1 MPSFWSSLFSWSSSQ
16 KSKRLNNERPTTEKK
31 TNTNTNTNTNT
42 TKTQKIEGFRFLR
55 SLAET
60 SERIDDKEGASSS
73 TKISHGTLAL
83 SAFVATAFS
92 SFLTASL
99 SHAKNRKHKLERD
112 LPVRVHLNASIKGA
126 QALAVATG
134 LSLSLVSVVFA
145 STHYAGLW
153 EKEEVGKRIERA
165 LRSVPGGE
173 AFKGPPSRKGEKV
186 R

>member
-1 MPSFWSSLFSWSSSQ
+1 MPLFWSSSSSSSSLSQ
-16 KSKRLNNERPTTEKK
+16 KSKLNNEQPTEK
-31 TNTNTNTNTNT
+31 NTNTNT
-42 TKTQKIEGFRFLR
+42 TQKIEGFRFLQ

-60 SERIDDKEGASSS
+60 SENNNNNNNDDKGASS
-73 TKISHGTLAL
+73 TKVSHGTLAL
-83 SAFVATAFS
+83 TAFVATAFS

-99 SHAKNRKHKLERD
+99 LHAKNRKHKLERD
-112 LPVRVHLNASIKGA
+112 LPARVHLNASIKGA
-126 QALAVATG
+126 QALGVATG

>member
-1 MPSFWSSLFSWSSSQ
+1 MPLFWSSSSSSSSSQ
-16 KSKRLNNERPTTEKK
+16 KSKLNNEQPTEKK
-31 TNTNTNTNTNT
+31 TNTTNTPTNT
-42 TKTQKIEGFRFLR
+42 TQKLEGFRFLQ

-60 SERIDDKEGASSS
+60 SDNNNSNGKGAS
-73 TKISHGTLAL
+73 TKISYGTLAL
-83 SAFVATAFS
+83 TAFVATAFS

-99 SHAKNRKHKLERD
+99 LHAKNRKHKLERD
-112 LPVRVHLNASIKGA
+112 LPARVHLNASIKGA
-126 QALAVATG
+126 QALGVATG

>member
-1 MPSFWSSLFSWSSSQ
+1 MPLFWSSSSSSSSLSQ
-16 KSKRLNNERPTTEKK
+16 KSKLNNEQPTEKK
-31 TNTNTNTNTNT
+31 TNTNTNT
-42 TKTQKIEGFRFLR
+42 TQKIEGFRFLQ

-60 SERIDDKEGASSS
+60 SEKNNNSNNDDKGASS
-73 TKISHGTLAL
+73 TKVSHGTLAL
-83 SAFVATAFS
+83 TAFVATTFS

-99 SHAKNRKHKLERD
+99 LHAKNRKHKLERD
-112 LPVRVHLNASIKGA
+112 LPARVHLNASIKGA
-126 QALAVATG
+126 QALGVATG

>member
-1 MPSFWSSLFSWSSSQ
+1 MPSFWSSSSSSSSSQ

-31 TNTNTNTNTNT
+31 TNTNTNTNT

>member
-1 MPSFWSSLFSWSSSQ
+1 MPLFWSSSSSSSSLSQ
-16 KSKRLNNERPTTEKK
+16 KSKLNNEQPTEKK
-31 TNTNTNTNTNT
+31 TNTNTNT
-42 TKTQKIEGFRFLR
+42 TQKIEGFRFLQ

-60 SERIDDKEGASSS
+60 SENNNNINNGKGASS
-73 TKISHGTLAL
+73 TKISYGTLAL
-83 SAFVATAFS
+83 TAFVATAFS

-99 SHAKNRKHKLERD
+99 LHAKNRKHKLERD
-112 LPVRVHLNASIKGA
+112 LPARVHLNASIKGA
-126 QALAVATG
+126 QALGVATG
-134 LSLSLVSVVFA
+134 LSLSLVSVVVA

>member
-1 MPSFWSSLFSWSSSQ
+1 MPLFWSSSSSSSPSQ
-16 KSKRLNNERPTTEKK
+16 KSKLNNEQPTEKK
-31 TNTNTNTNTNT
+31 TNTTTNTNT
-42 TKTQKIEGFRFLR
+42 TTTTQKIEGFRFLQ

-60 SERIDDKEGASSS
+60 SEHNDDKGFAS

-99 SHAKNRKHKLERD
+99 LHAKNRKHKLERD
-112 LPVRVHLNASIKGA
+112 LPARVHLNASIKGA

-134 LSLSLVSVVFA
+134 LSLSLVSAVFA

>member
-1 MPSFWSSLFSWSSSQ
+1 MPLFWSSSSSSSSSQ
-16 KSKRLNNERPTTEKK
+16 KSKLNNEQPTEKK
-31 TNTNTNTNTNT
+31 TNTTNTPTNT
-42 TKTQKIEGFRFLR
+42 TQKLEGFRFLQ

-60 SERIDDKEGASSS
+60 SDNNNSNDKGAS
-73 TKISHGTLAL
+73 TKISYGTLAL
-83 SAFVATAFS
+83 TAFVATAFS

-99 SHAKNRKHKLERD
+99 LHAKNRKHKLERD
-112 LPVRVHLNASIKGA
+112 LPARVHLNASIKGA
-126 QALAVATG
+126 QALGVATG

>member
-1 MPSFWSSLFSWSSSQ
+1 MPLFWSSSSSSSSLSQ
-16 KSKRLNNERPTTEKK
+16 KSKLNNEQPTEKK
-31 TNTNTNTNTNT
+31 TNTNTNT
-42 TKTQKIEGFRFLR
+42 TQKIEGFRFLQ

-60 SERIDDKEGASSS
+60 SENNNNNNNGKGASS
-73 TKISHGTLAL
+73 TKISYGTLAL
-83 SAFVATAFS
+83 TACVATAFS

-99 SHAKNRKHKLERD
+99 LHAKNRKHKLERD
-112 LPVRVHLNASIKGA
+112 LPARVHLNASIKGA
-126 QALAVATG
+126 QALGVATG

>member
-1 MPSFWSSLFSWSSSQ
+1 MPLFWSSSSSSSSLSQ
-16 KSKRLNNERPTTEKK
+16 KSKLNNEQPTEKK
-31 TNTNTNTNTNT
+31 TNTNTNT
-42 TKTQKIEGFRFLR
+42 TQKIEGFRFLQ

-60 SERIDDKEGASSS
+60 SENNNNNNNGKGAST
-73 TKISHGTLAL
+73 TKISYGTLAL
-83 SAFVATAFS
+83 TAFVATAFS

-99 SHAKNRKHKLERD
+99 LHAKNRKHKLERD
-112 LPVRVHLNASIKGA
+112 LPARVHLNASIKGA
-126 QALAVATG
+126 QALGVATG

>member
-1 MPSFWSSLFSWSSSQ
+1 MPLFWSSSSSSSPSQ
-16 KSKRLNNERPTTEKK
+16 KSKLNNEQPTEKK
-31 TNTNTNTNTNT
+31 TNTT
-42 TKTQKIEGFRFLR
+42 TTTTQKIEGFRFLQ

-60 SERIDDKEGASSS
+60 SDNNNSNDKGAS
-73 TKISHGTLAL
+73 TKISYGTLAL

-92 SFLTASL
+92 SILTASL
-99 SHAKNRKHKLERD
+99 LHAKNRKHKLERD
-112 LPVRVHLNASIKGA
+112 LPARVHLNASIKGA
-126 QALAVATG
+126 QALGVATG

>member
-1 MPSFWSSLFSWSSSQ
+1 MPLFWSSSSSSSSLSQ
-16 KSKRLNNERPTTEKK
+16 KSKLNNEQPTEKK
-31 TNTNTNTNTNT
+31 TNTNTNTT
-42 TKTQKIEGFRFLR
+42 TQKIEGFRFLQ

-60 SERIDDKEGASSS
+60 SENNNNNNNGKGASS
-73 TKISHGTLAL
+73 TKISYGTLAL
-83 SAFVATAFS
+83 TAFVATAFS

-99 SHAKNRKHKLERD
+99 LHAKNRKHKLERD
-112 LPVRVHLNASIKGA
+112 LPARVHLNASIKGA
-126 QALAVATG
+126 QALGVATG

>member
-1 MPSFWSSLFSWSSSQ
+1 MPLFWSSSSSSSSSLSQ
-16 KSKRLNNERPTTEKK
+16 KSKLNNEQPTEKK
-31 TNTNTNTNTNT
+31 TNTNTNT
-42 TKTQKIEGFRFLR
+42 TQKIEGFRFLQ

-60 SERIDDKEGASSS
+60 SENNNNNNNNDDKGASS
-73 TKISHGTLAL
+73 TKVSHGTLAL
-83 SAFVATAFS
+83 TAFVATAFS

-99 SHAKNRKHKLERD
+99 LHAKNRKHKLERD
-112 LPVRVHLNASIKGA
+112 LPARVHLNASIKGA
-126 QALAVATG
+126 QALGVATG

>member
-1 MPSFWSSLFSWSSSQ
+1 MPLFWSSSSSSSSLSQ
-16 KSKRLNNERPTTEKK
+16 KSKLNNEQPTEKK
-31 TNTNTNTNTNT
+31 TNTNTNT
-42 TKTQKIEGFRFLR
+42 TQKIEGFRFLQ

-60 SERIDDKEGASSS
+60 SENNNNNNNGKGASS
-73 TKISHGTLAL
+73 TKISYGTLAL
-83 SAFVATAFS
+83 TAFVATAFS

-99 SHAKNRKHKLERD
+99 LHAKNRKHKLERD
-112 LPVRVHLNASIKGA
+112 LPARVHLNASIKGA
-126 QALAVATG
+126 QALGVATG